1 MKKKKTIV
9 GLIAMAAIASVA
21 IFTGCVEEPVSTPSP
36 SAPTPEL
43 TGIVEPSS
51 VKITW
56 VEHERTSNLV
66 AHYSYKQGMP
76 VGVTIYPANAYFK
89 VTSGSGKVKINTHLS
104 GEERTDTFFVEVGKT
119 YKLDATVRRGRAA
132 IVENKFYLVFS
143 SPAATSK
150 REVVIKG
157 NFQTL
162 WLGNV
167 SLKEV
172 RTTTTPPRW
181 ILQVWEI
188 PKGSGSISA
197 SVGSLAYNSSKG
209 YHSSYESGTEVTL
222 TAIPAP
228 GYVFNHWSMDATGK
242 SPSVTVR
249 MTGNRHINAHFSKI
263 EK

>member
-1 MKKKKTIV
+1 MEKKTIA
-9 GLIAMAAIASVA
+9 GLVAMAAIASVA
-21 IFTGCVEEPVSTPSP
+21 IFTGCVEEPVSTPPP
-36 SAPTPEL
+36 SVPTPEL
-43 TGIVEPSS
+43 TGIVEPSL

-56 VEHERTSNLV
+56 VEYERTSNLV
-66 AHYSYKQGMP
+66 AHYSYQQGML
-76 VGVTIYPANAYFK
+76 VGVTLYPSNAYFK

-104 GEERTDTFFVEVGKT
+104 GDERTDTFSVEEGKT
-119 YKLDATVRRGRAA
+119 YKLNATVRPWGEDSV
-132 IVENKFYLVFS
+132 VENKFYLVFS
-143 SPAATSK
+143 SPAAASK

-157 NFQTL
+157 HFQTL
-162 WLGNV
+162 LLGNV
-167 SLKEV
+167 SLEEV

-181 ILQVWEI
+181 SLQVWET

-228 GYVFNHWSMDATGK
+228 GYVFNHWSMDATGE

-249 MTGNRHINAHFSKI
+249 MTGNRHIEAHFSKI
-263 EK
+263 EE